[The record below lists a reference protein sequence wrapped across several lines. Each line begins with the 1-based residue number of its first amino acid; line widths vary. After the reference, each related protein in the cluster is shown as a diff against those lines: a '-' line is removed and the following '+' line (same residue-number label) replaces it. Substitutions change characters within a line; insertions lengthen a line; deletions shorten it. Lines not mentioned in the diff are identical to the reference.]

1 LEKFHKTDQIVARE
15 KSPGLLFLCV
25 LALITLTGP
34 VAIHQF
40 FPATPAVAMEFE
52 VESPLAQMTV
62 AVPMFSMALMTL
74 VFGPLADR
82 FGRRPILFWGM
93 TLFMLGGFLSAGASS
108 IWSLIGA
115 RLLQGAG
122 GACGLALARAIA
134 RDVYGTDRLVQVI
147 AYLTMAYSLGPM
159 IAPPIGGFLV
169 EHFGWRANLLF
180 AGSVG
185 LVMLLLVWCIL
196 FETHKKADPQA
207 SGSVY
212 KNYLTLILNSR
223 FSAFVLQS
231 GLSSGAFF
239 SLAAA
244 SSPLMYDFLNRPASE
259 HGLYFM
265 FFPAGYWL
273 GNWVSSRLAGELR
286 LENMVL
292 LGSSIIFGATS
303 IFAFLSLSPAFTP
316 LSIFLP
322 GFFITLGQGIALPNA
337 QAGAI
342 SAAGPNLIGTASG
355 LGVFLQLFMA
365 GCFTQLFGVLA
376 DGSPIAAAITVNIAA
391 VSGLF
396 FAFLVWIRKSDN
408 TKWSG

>member
-1 LEKFHKTDQIVARE
+1 MARE

-196 FETHKKADPQA
+196 FETHKKADPQT

-273 GNWVSSRLAGELR
+273 GNWVSSRLAGKLR

-303 IFAFLSLSPAFTP
+303 IFAFLSLSPSFTP

-376 DGSPIAAAITVNIAA
+376 DGGPIAAAITINIAA